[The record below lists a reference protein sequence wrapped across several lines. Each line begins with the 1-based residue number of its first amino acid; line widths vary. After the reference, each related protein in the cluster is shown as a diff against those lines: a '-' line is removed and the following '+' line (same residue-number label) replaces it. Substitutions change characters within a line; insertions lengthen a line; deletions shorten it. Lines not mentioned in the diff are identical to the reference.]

1 MPKFIEEE
9 EEPAE
14 GVLHD
19 QQEGEVMRT
28 PPIPQEETPPMLQGD
43 MPPDQEETPPL
54 LQDDIPPMLNGETLT
69 VLQGETPPI
78 LGSDIPIMLQ
88 GETPP
93 VLETDLT
100 AVDTFLFA
108 QPLETPSAPAPAQY
122 REMRGG
128 RSHPC
133 PTCDKT
139 FTSAAYLRQHVVF
152 HAPAK
157 EFECEVCGKRYQNAN
172 SLHQHRRD
180 CHRSGSPTKVFS
192 CADCGQIFAAQRYL
206 TEHRRRK
213 HSAAFQRPACQVCG
227 KSFAGRTELATHQSV
242 HTGERP
248 FACAVCGKTCRLR
261 SVLRMHARQG
271 WKKPVFQKTQPSG
284 FFVFVFFWI
293 FWFFIYLSRR
303 ESFYGFFSFKKNFR
317 FIQTLNYNHSY

>member
-1 MPKFIEEE
+1 
-9 EEPAE
+9 
-14 GVLHD
+14 
-19 QQEGEVMRT
+19 
-28 PPIPQEETPPMLQGD
+28 
-43 MPPDQEETPPL
+43 
-54 LQDDIPPMLNGETLT
+54 
-69 VLQGETPPI
+69 
-78 LGSDIPIMLQ
+78 MLQ

-100 AVDTFLFA
+100 AVDSFLFA
-108 QPLETPSAPAPAQY
+108 QPLETPSAPTSAQY
-122 REMRGG
+122 RELRPG
-128 RSHPC
+128 RSHTC

-180 CHRSGSPTKVFS
+180 CHHSGSPTKVA

-248 FACAVCGKTCRLR
+248 FACAVCGKTFRLR

-271 WKKPVFQKTQPSG
+271 WKKTKFFFFFNQPSG
-284 FFVFVFFWI
+284 FFIYFFFFW
-293 FWFFIYLSRR
+293 YLYICPEERVFRVFLVSR
-303 ESFYGFFSFKKNFR
+303 
-317 FIQTLNYNHSY
+317 II

>member
-9 EEPAE
+9 EESAE

-28 PPIPQEETPPMLQGD
+28 PPIPQEETPSMLQGD
-43 MPPDQEETPPL
+43 MPPDLEETPPL
-54 LQDDIPPMLNGETLT
+54 LQDDISPIVLQEETLT

-78 LGSDIPIMLQ
+78 LVRDIPTMLQ
-88 GETPP
+88 RETPPP

-100 AVDTFLFA
+100 AVDSFLFA
-108 QPLETPSAPAPAQY
+108 QPLETPSAPPPAQY

-180 CHRSGSPTKVFS
+180 CHSSGSPTKVA

-248 FACAVCGKTCRLR
+248 FACAVCGKTFRLR

-271 WKKPVFQKTQPSG
+271 WKKPGFKKNPAQCVFLYIFAQK
-284 FFVFVFFWI
+284 
-293 FWFFIYLSRR
+293 R
-303 ESFYGFFSFKKNFR
+303 EFLGFFSFKNTFR
-317 FIQTLNYNHSY
+317 CIQTLNYNYSY

>member
-1 MPKFIEEE
+1 
-9 EEPAE
+9 
-14 GVLHD
+14 
-19 QQEGEVMRT
+19 MRT
-28 PPIPQEETPPMLQGD
+28 PSIPQEETPPMLQGD

-54 LQDDIPPMLNGETLT
+54 LQDDIPPILQRETLT
-69 VLQGETPPI
+69 VLRGETPPI
-78 LGSDIPIMLQ
+78 LGSDIPTMLQ

-100 AVDTFLFA
+100 AVDSFLFA
-108 QPLETPSAPAPAQY
+108 QPLETPSAPASAQY
-122 REMRGG
+122 RELRPG

-133 PTCDKT
+133 PSCDKT

-180 CHRSGSPTKVFS
+180 CHHSGSPTKVA

-213 HSAAFQRPACQVCG
+213 HSAAFQRPNCQVCG

-248 FACAVCGKTCRLR
+248 FACAVCGKTFRLR

-271 WKKPVFQKTQPSG
+271 WKKPGFKKKPSPVFFYIPYIYICPEKRVLG
-284 FFVFVFFWI
+284 FF
-293 FWFFIYLSRR
+293 
-303 ESFYGFFSFKKNFR
+303 
-317 FIQTLNYNHSY
+317 

>member
-1 MPKFIEEE
+1 
-9 EEPAE
+9 
-14 GVLHD
+14 
-19 QQEGEVMRT
+19 MRT
-28 PPIPQEETPPMLQGD
+28 PPIVPQEETPPMLQSD
-43 MPPDQEETPPL
+43 MPPAQEETPPI
-54 LQDDIPPMLNGETLT
+54 LQDDIPPMLHGETLT

-78 LGSDIPIMLQ
+78 LGSDIPTMLQ

-93 VLETDLT
+93 VVLETDLT
-100 AVDTFLFA
+100 AVDSFLFA
-108 QPLETPSAPAPAQY
+108 QPLETPTAPASAQY

-180 CHRSGSPTKVFS
+180 CHSSGSPTKVA

-248 FACAVCGKTCRLR
+248 FACAVCGKTFRLR
-261 SVLRMHARQG
+261 SVLRMHARQV
-271 WKKPVFQKTQPSG
+271 WRLKKKPAQCFFFF
-284 FFVFVFFWI
+284 FFVFLVFL
-293 FWFFIYLSRR
+293 FFFAFLYICPEERVFRVFLVSRILKVHPD
-303 ESFYGFFSFKKNFR
+303 FK
-317 FIQTLNYNHSY
+317 L